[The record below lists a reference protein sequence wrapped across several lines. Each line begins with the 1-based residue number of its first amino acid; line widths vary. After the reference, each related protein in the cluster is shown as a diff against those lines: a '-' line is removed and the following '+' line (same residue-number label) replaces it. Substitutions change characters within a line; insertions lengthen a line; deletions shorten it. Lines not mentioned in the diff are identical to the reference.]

1 MIISHE
7 QIHWSSIFTL
17 YGPCGYS
24 LHAITP
30 TTNRSYVG
38 GPAGLNLHN
47 HRISHRPAIFS
58 HTWSK
63 SRRWFLFGQHVSN
76 LGSTTRCWS
85 RETKNRFICHPS
97 PLLSSPLLSSP
108 LLSSPLLSSPLLSSP
123 LLSSP
128 LLSFPFLSSPLLS
141 SPTLYLLFVYLS
153 LPLSLT
159 LSVYLSLPS
168 HSLLSLFH
176 SPFSHSLSLTSL
188 IICLSP
194 HLSISRSH
202 LSGKIVIHTVT
213 LRTNTDCSTNLQ
225 LLLLP

>member
-76 LGSTTRCWS
+76 LGSTTWCWS
-85 RETKNRFICHPS
+85 RETKNRFICHPSLLSS

-128 LLSFPFLSSPLLS
+128 LLS

-159 LSVYLSLPS
+159 LSVYLSPIPLSPLSLPF
-168 HSLLSLFH
+168 SLLPLSI
-176 SPFSHSLSLTSL
+176 SHVSHHLSLPPSL
-188 IICLSP
+188 

-202 LSGKIVIHTVT
+202 LSGKIVIHTGT
-213 LRTNTDCSTNLQ
+213 LRTDTDCSTNLQ